1 MQLVSKIEKQIQTLL
16 KNTIII
22 NRKYLDDEQLD
33 REEQFRVLKE
43 IFEVDVRDREIKELS
58 SHFAPVFRQD
68 NPIHLSL
75 LGKTGTGKT
84 VTMLYFLN
92 QLQFLCKK
100 KKIDIRKSTA
110 FSIFAEYRLTDLECS
125 EFFINKK
132 LRGGTMNFFKRLGML
147 FYMLFALGAGAL
159 FLLVS
164 LGAYTPEQWIAAFNA
179 INGDFVYQIIF
190 GGIAAV
196 FVIAGVI
203 APYRMEKKLRKNRRI
218 SFQNPDGEVT
228 VSLSAIEDYIRK
240 IAKSIPG
247 IKDIRSRVDVSKKG
261 INITAS
267 VSISAAANIPEVTEK
282 IQMQVKNSVQGML
295 GVEESIN
302 IKMHIN
308 RIARGVPSE
317 KATVREDMVDEAQVP
332 YREG

>member
-1 MQLVSKIEKQIQTLL
+1 
-16 KNTIII
+16 
-22 NRKYLDDEQLD
+22 
-33 REEQFRVLKE
+33 
-43 IFEVDVRDREIKELS
+43 
-58 SHFAPVFRQD
+58 
-68 NPIHLSL
+68 
-75 LGKTGTGKT
+75 
-84 VTMLYFLN
+84 
-92 QLQFLCKK
+92 
-100 KKIDIRKSTA
+100 
-110 FSIFAEYRLTDLECS
+110 
-125 EFFINKK
+125 
-132 LRGGTMNFFKRLGML
+132 MNFFKRLGML

-295 GVEESIN
+295 GVEENIN
-302 IKMHIN
+302 IRMHIN
-308 RIARGVPSE
+308 KIAKGVLSE
-317 KATVREDMVDEAQVP
+317 KATVRDDMAGEVQVP